1 MARLT
6 RWFSIG
12 LLLVVLVV
20 LTGVVAAHLTDVS
33 PVVGTV
39 PVGATPVSLAVDAR
53 TGRAFV
59 VNNGDNS
66 VSVIDS
72 YRGRLLHT
80 VRVGPG
86 PTAVVVDEP
95 GRRVLVTNADTRVSQ
110 QTAQIGFLYFMGGS
124 RYSGGYMGHDTRS
137 LSVLEATSGQLVQAI
152 PARVSPLGAAVG
164 RHSARVFVT

>member
-1 MARLT
+1 MVRFT
-6 RWFSIG
+6 RWFRIG

-39 PVGATPVSLAVDAR
+39 SVGSTPVSLAVDAR

-72 YRGRLLHT
+72 YRGRLLRT
-80 VRVGPG
+80 VGVGPG
-86 PTAVVVDEP
+86 PTTVVVDEP
-95 GRRVLVTNADTRVSQ
+95 GRRVLVTNADTRVGR
-110 QTAQIGFLYFMGGS
+110 QTAQIGFLYFMGGPP
-124 RYSGGYMGHDTRS
+124 YSGRDIRHD
-137 LSVLEATSGQLVQAI
+137 
-152 PARVSPLGAAVG
+152 
-164 RHSARVFVT
+164 

>member
-72 YRGRLLHT
+72 DHGKRLRT
-80 VRVGPG
+80 VGVGPG

-95 GRRVLVTNADTRVSQ
+95 GRRVLWTHARTRGGQ
-110 QTAQIGFLYFMGGS
+110 QTAQIGFLYF
-124 RYSGGYMGHDTRS
+124 
-137 LSVLEATSGQLVQAI
+137 
-152 PARVSPLGAAVG
+152 
-164 RHSARVFVT
+164 